1 MSSDT
6 TVRALLA
13 DHPRLTALLA
23 SALLLLG
30 SAGSAVAANVGN
42 SGP

>member
-1 MSSDT
+1 MTSDT
-6 TVRALLA
+6 GCQALLA
-13 DHPRLTALLA
+13 DHPRVTALLA

>member
-1 MSSDT
+1 MANDIDCQT
-6 TVRALLA
+6 LLA
-13 DHPRLTALLA
+13 DHPRVTALLV

-30 SAGSAVAANVGN
+30 SAGSAVAANIGN